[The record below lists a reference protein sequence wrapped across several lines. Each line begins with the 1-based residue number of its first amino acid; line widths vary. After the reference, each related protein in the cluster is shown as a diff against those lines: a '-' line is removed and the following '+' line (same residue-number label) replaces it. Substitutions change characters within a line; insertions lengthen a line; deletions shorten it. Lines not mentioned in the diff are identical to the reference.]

1 MRSVV
6 LIAALVVVAVA
17 VAPSRASADDTAA
30 QAKDEARS
38 LNQTGVNLLNKK
50 DYRGALAVFK
60 DAYTK
65 YPSAKILLNIGTT
78 LKALGREAEAANT
91 YQQYLD
97 AADTD
102 PNRKPEIDAILV
114 ELDAKL
120 AHLVLQVAPPDAEL
134 QLNLGDWLLATKLHD
149 YRVAP
154 GSYRVSARRDG
165 FAPAEQRGDAAAGV
179 VTTVSINLI
188 EEPPEEELHVEG
200 EKPEVIVQVDPYAR
214 ARFGATIGANLD
226 PKNKGAAASVG
237 VVVGVVERLEIT
249 AAALL
254 GPNQGG
260 YLGATV
266 YILTGRWRPTL
277 SVGAPTFF
285 SDGAR
290 VSARGA
296 GGLEVL
302 ASRHLSVVAEVGVER
317 VLNPEADIDK
327 WTVIPSVA
335 VHGRL

>member
-6 LIAALVVVAVA
+6 LVAALVL
-17 VAPSRASADDTAA
+17 APQLARADDGAP
-30 QAKDEARS
+30 QDPKEEARS

-60 DAYTK
+60 DAYSK

-78 LKALGREAEAANT
+78 LKALGRDVEAANT

-102 PNRKPEIDAILV
+102 PNRKAEIDAILA
-114 ELDAKL
+114 ELDSKL
-120 AHLVLQVAPPDAEL
+120 AHLVLQVAPADAEI
-134 QLNLGDWLLATKLHD
+134 QLNLGEWLPAAKLHD
-149 YRVAP
+149 YRVAA

-165 FAPAEQRGDAAAGV
+165 FAPGEQRGDAAVGV

-200 EKPEVIVQVDPYAR
+200 EKPEVIVPVESNTR
-214 ARFGATIGANLD
+214 ARFGATVGANID

-237 VVVGVVERLEIT
+237 IVVGVVERLEIT

-266 YILTGRWRPTL
+266 YVLTGRWRPTL
-277 SVGAPTFF
+277 SIGAPTFF

-296 GGLEVL
+296 GGLEVV
-302 ASRHLSVVAEVGVER
+302 ASKHLSLVAEVGVER
-317 VLNPEADIDK
+317 VLNPEPDIDK
-327 WTVIPSVA
+327 WAVIPSLA